1 MIRRILTCIAVV
13 AATSSVFPQQLSAA
27 TSAPSTINAISNR
40 GTGVIEVT
48 WSIVSG
54 ATSYQTRLL
63 IGTVPVK
70 VSPTIL
76 SNKPQKFTFVGL
88 EYNVPYRVQVRSSDG
103 TWSSY
108 GNATENPV
116 IPQAGKPSTPD
127 QPTVSVTD
135 DFKLKATWSPP
146 SSSGGSPITSYS
158 VQLLQGSTAAGEPVV
173 VKGLEVELQTK
184 DKTNQYSVT
193 VVAVN
198 EANVS
203 SEASEAS
210 SPVAAEK
217 RAAALVVSPRPPSNS
232 PSSGGNNNSPS
243 SGGSGSPSSGGSGS
257 PSSGGSGSPSS
268 GGSGSPTSGGSST
281 PSNNG
286 GNNSPAASPT
296 PVVDQTTR
304 TVSPTPVTPRY
315 TKVIKAKAT
324 TSSKTLLSL
333 SKLPSPKGSKTTLS
347 VAASSRKICQLKGTS
362 VKNIR
367 KGTCSVKVTVTTK
380 SGKKTSRTVKLV
392 TR

>member
-1 MIRRILTCIAVV
+1 MSSQQLT
-13 AATSSVFPQQLSAA
+13 AATA
-27 TSAPSTINAISNR
+27 APSTINAISNR

-48 WSIVSG
+48 WSTVNG
-54 ATSYQTRLL
+54 ATSYQARLL

-135 DFKLKATWSPP
+135 DLKLKATWSPP
-146 SSSGGSPITSYS
+146 SSTGGSPITSYS
-158 VQLLQGSTAAGEPVV
+158 VQLMQGSSAAGEPVV

-210 SPVAAEK
+210 SPVVAEK
-217 RAAALVVSPRPPSNS
+217 KAAALVVLPRPPNNS
-232 PSSGGNNNSPS
+232 PSSGGNNSSPS
-243 SGGSGSPSSGGSGS
+243 SGGSGTPSSGGSGT
-257 PSSGGSGSPSS
+257 PSSGGPSS
-268 GGSGSPTSGGSST
+268 

-286 GNNSPAASPT
+286 GGNSPAVSPT
-296 PVVDQTTR
+296 PVVDQGTR
-304 TVSPTPVTPRY
+304 TVSPTPLTPRY
-315 TKVIKAKAT
+315 TKMIKAKAT

-333 SKLPSPKGSKTTLS
+333 SKLPSPKGSKTSLS
-347 VAASSRKICQLKGTS
+347 IATSSRKICQLKGTS

-367 KGTCSVKVTVTTK
+367 KGTCSVKVTVKTK
-380 SGKKTSRTVKLV
+380 TGKKTSRTVKLV
-392 TR
+392 AR

>member
-1 MIRRILTCIAVV
+1 MSVV
-13 AATSSVFPQQLSAA
+13 AATSSVFPQQLTAA
-27 TSAPSTINAISNR
+27 TSAPSTINATSNP
-40 GTGVIEVT
+40 GTGVIEVS
-48 WSIVSG
+48 WSTVAG
-54 ATSYQTRLL
+54 ATGYQAQLL
-63 IGTVPVK
+63 IGIVPIK
-70 VSPTIL
+70 MSPTIL
-76 SNKPQKFTFVGL
+76 ANKPRKFTFVGL

-108 GNATENPV
+108 GNASENPV

-158 VQLLQGSTAAGEPVV
+158 VQLLQGSSAAGEPVV

-217 RAAALVVSPRPPSNS
+217 KAAALVVAPRPPSNS

-243 SGGSGSPSSGGSGS
+243 SGGSGNPSSGGSGT
-257 PSSGGSGSPSS
+257 PSSGGSSS
-268 GGSGSPTSGGSST
+268 

-286 GNNSPAASPT
+286 GSNSPAVSPT
-296 PVVDQTTR
+296 PVVDQGTR

-333 SKLPSPKGSKTTLS
+333 SKLPSPKGSKTSLS

-362 VKNIR
+362 VKNTA

-392 TR
+392 AR

>member
-257 PSSGGSGSPSS
+257 P
-268 GGSGSPTSGGSST
+268 TSGGSST

-380 SGKKTSRTVKLV
+380 SGKKTYRTVKLV

>member
-1 MIRRILTCIAVV
+1 MAVV
-13 AATSSVFPQQLSAA
+13 AATSSVFTQQLTAA
-27 TSAPSTINAISNR
+27 TSAPSTINATSNP
-40 GTGVIEVT
+40 GTGVIEVS
-48 WSIVSG
+48 WSTVAG
-54 ATSYQTRLL
+54 ATGYQAQLL
-63 IGTVPVK
+63 IGIVPVK
-70 VSPTIL
+70 MSPTIL
-76 SNKPQKFTFVGL
+76 ANKPRKFTFVGL

-108 GNATENPV
+108 GNAPENPV

-158 VQLLQGSTAAGEPVV
+158 VQLLQGSSAAGEPVV

-217 RAAALVVSPRPPSNS
+217 KAAALVVSPRPPSNS

-243 SGGSGSPSSGGSGS
+243 SGGSGTPSSGGSNS
-257 PSSGGSGSPSS
+257 PSS
-268 GGSGSPTSGGSST
+268 
-281 PSNNG
+281 NG
-286 GNNSPAASPT
+286 GGNSPAVVPT
-296 PVVDQTTR
+296 PVVDQGTR

-333 SKLPSPKGSKTTLS
+333 SKLPSPKGSKTSLGI
-347 VAASSRKICQLKGTS
+347 AISSRKICQLKGTS

>member
-1 MIRRILTCIAVV
+1 MSSQQLT
-13 AATSSVFPQQLSAA
+13 AATA
-27 TSAPSTINAISNR
+27 APSTINAISNR

-48 WSIVSG
+48 WSTVNG
-54 ATSYQTRLL
+54 ATSYQARLL

-135 DFKLKATWSPP
+135 DLKLKATWSPP
-146 SSSGGSPITSYS
+146 SSTGGSPINSYS
-158 VQLLQGSTAAGEPVV
+158 VQLMQGSSAAGEPVV

-210 SPVAAEK
+210 SPVVAEK
-217 RAAALVVSPRPPSNS
+217 KAAALVVLPRPPNNS
-232 PSSGGNNNSPS
+232 PSSGGNNSSPS
-243 SGGSGSPSSGGSGS
+243 SGGSGTPSSGGSGT
-257 PSSGGSGSPSS
+257 PSSGGSNSPSS
-268 GGSGSPTSGGSST
+268 SGG
-281 PSNNG
+281 G
-286 GNNSPAASPT
+286 NSPAVVPT
-296 PVVDQTTR
+296 PVVDQGTR
-304 TVSPTPVTPRY
+304 TVSPTPATPRY

-333 SKLPSPKGSKTTLS
+333 SKLPAPKGSKTSLT
-347 VAASSRKICQLKGTS
+347 VASSSRKFCQVKGTS
-362 VKNIR
+362 VKNLKR
-367 KGTCSVKVTVTTK
+367 GTCSVKVTVTTK

-392 TR
+392 VR

>member
-1 MIRRILTCIAVV
+1 MKIIRRILTCIALITTATAMSSQQLT
-13 AATSSVFPQQLSAA
+13 AATA
-27 TSAPSTINAISNR
+27 APSTINAISNR

-48 WSIVSG
+48 WSTVNG
-54 ATSYQTRLL
+54 ATSYQARLL

-135 DFKLKATWSPP
+135 DLKLKATGSPP
-146 SSSGGSPITSYS
+146 SSTGGSPINSYS
-158 VQLLQGSTAAGEPVV
+158 VQLMQGSSAAGEPVV

-210 SPVAAEK
+210 SPVVAEK
-217 RAAALVVSPRPPSNS
+217 KAAAFVVLPRPPNNS
-232 PSSGGNNNSPS
+232 PSSGGNNSSPS
-243 SGGSGSPSSGGSGS
+243 SGGSGTPSSGGSGT
-257 PSSGGSGSPSS
+257 PSSGGPSS
-268 GGSGSPTSGGSST
+268 

-286 GNNSPAASPT
+286 GGNSPAVSPT
-296 PVVDQTTR
+296 PVVDQGTR
-304 TVSPTPVTPRY
+304 TVLPTPVTPRY
-315 TKVIKAKAT
+315 TKEIKAKTT

-333 SKLPSPKGSKTTLS
+333 SKLPSPKGSKTSLS

-362 VKNIR
+362 VKNLKR
-367 KGTCSVKVTVTTK
+367 GTCSVKVTVTTK
-380 SGKKTSRTVKLV
+380 SGKKTSRTVKLAV
-392 TR
+392 R

>member
-1 MIRRILTCIAVV
+1 MKTIRRILTCIALITTATAMSSQQLT
-13 AATSSVFPQQLSAA
+13 AATA
-27 TSAPSTINAISNR
+27 APSTINAISNR

-48 WSIVSG
+48 WSTVNG
-54 ATSYQTRLL
+54 ATSYQARLL

-135 DFKLKATWSPP
+135 DLKLKATWSPP
-146 SSSGGSPITSYS
+146 SSTGGSPITSYS
-158 VQLLQGSTAAGEPVV
+158 VQLMQGSSAAGEPVV

-210 SPVAAEK
+210 SPVVAEK
-217 RAAALVVSPRPPSNS
+217 KAAALVVLPRPPNNS
-232 PSSGGNNNSPS
+232 PSSGGNNSSPS
-243 SGGSGSPSSGGSGS
+243 SGGSGTPSSGGSGT
-257 PSSGGSGSPSS
+257 PSSGGPSS
-268 GGSGSPTSGGSST
+268 

-286 GNNSPAASPT
+286 GGNSPAVSPT
-296 PVVDQTTR
+296 PVVDQGTR
-304 TVSPTPVTPRY
+304 TVSPTPLTPRY
-315 TKVIKAKAT
+315 TKMIKAKAT

-333 SKLPSPKGSKTTLS
+333 SKLPSPKGSKTSLS
-347 VAASSRKICQLKGTS
+347 IATSSRKICQLKGTS

-367 KGTCSVKVTVTTK
+367 KGTCSVKVTVKTK
-380 SGKKTSRTVKLV
+380 TGKKTSRTVKLV
-392 TR
+392 AR

>member
-1 MIRRILTCIAVV
+1 MKMIRRILTCIAVV

-257 PSSGGSGSPSS
+257 P
-268 GGSGSPTSGGSST
+268 TSGGSST

-380 SGKKTSRTVKLV
+380 SGKKTYRTVKLV